1 MKPKVKIRN
10 GIFGANDVS
19 IKDVEYPNEPAIA
32 TKRLPNLFTKW
43 GNMGPEKYLNTYEAF
58 SKNDANIML
67 RENFTQVTY
76 RVKIKFKV
84 KVSIINCITIV

>member
-19 IKDVEYPNEPAIA
+19 IKDVEYPNEPAMA

-43 GNMGPEKYLNTYEAF
+43 GNMGPEKYLNTY
-58 SKNDANIML
+58 
-67 RENFTQVTY
+67 
-76 RVKIKFKV
+76 
-84 KVSIINCITIV
+84 IVRRYKGAHFYGKLEYFPQFGG